1 MNTNTIGNSIILL
14 KRLLFLAII
23 LTGFLARSQ
32 NDTIVL
38 SNGNMLVGEIK
49 GLEQGIFLMKTRY
62 SDKDFNIKWH
72 EVEEIR
78 SSRYFI
84 TALNGGKRYTSTINS
99 LKDKKGKVTLD
110 SGVNSFEED
119 LRNIIF
125 LDPIG
130 KNRLSRLTVDIDVG
144 LTLTKSNNYKEFT
157 TNISANYAADK
168 WKSSA
173 FFNSV
178 LSRQDN
184 IEDLKRIDGN
194 VDFIYF
200 IPPHWFVN
208 GAVEYLSNDEQKLDS
223 RNTYRAG
230 AGYFFKRTNEVHFGA
245 GLGAAYIFEKY
256 STDASKKNSS
266 ELYAGMEYEIYDIG
280 DFSVETSI
288 IYYYS
293 LSETGRYRVDLNA
306 FLKYD
311 LPLDFYVKTSL
322 NYDYDSQPVVG
333 ASSADYIFQLSF
345 GWEWN

>member
-1 MNTNTIGNSIILL
+1 VNTNTIGKFLILL
-14 KRLLFLAII
+14 KRLLFLVII
-23 LTGFLARSQ
+23 LNGFMARSQ

-49 GLEQGIFLMKTRY
+49 GLEHGIFLMKTRY

-84 TALNGGKRYTSTINS
+84 TSLDGGERYTTTINS

-119 LRNIIF
+119 LFNIIY
-125 LDPIG
+125 LDPVG

-157 TNISANYAADK
+157 SNMSANYAADK

-194 VDFIYF
+194 VDFIYY

-208 GAVEYLSNDEQKLDS
+208 AATEYLSNDEQKLDS

-256 STDASKKNSS
+256 STDISGKNSS
-266 ELYAGMEYEIYDIG
+266 ELYAGMEYELYDLG
-280 DFSVETSI
+280 DFSVQTSI

-293 LSETGRYRVDLNA
+293 LAETGRFRVDLNA

-311 LPLDFYVKTSL
+311 LPLDFYIKTSL
-322 NYDYDSQPVVG
+322 NYDYDSQPVEG

>member
-1 MNTNTIGNSIILL
+1 MNTNAIGNSRILL

-23 LTGFLARSQ
+23 LNGLLVRPQ

-49 GLEQGIFLMKTRY
+49 GLEHGIFLMKTRY

-72 EVEEIR
+72 EVKEIR

-84 TALNGGKRYTSTINS
+84 ISLNGGKRYTSTINS

-110 SGVNSFEED
+110 YGVNSFEED
-119 LRNIIF
+119 LTNIIY
-125 LDPIG
+125 LDPVG
-130 KNRLSRLTVDIDVG
+130 KSRLSRLTVDIDVG

-157 TNISANYAADK
+157 TNLSASYAADN

-200 IPPHWFVN
+200 IPPDWFVN

-230 AGYFFKRTNEVHFGA
+230 AGYFFKRSNELHFGA

-256 STDASKKNSS
+256 STDASKKKSS
-266 ELYAGMEYEIYDIG
+266 ELYAGIEYEIYDIG
-280 DFSVETSI
+280 DLSIESSI

-293 LSETGRYRVDLNA
+293 LVETGRYRLDMNA

-322 NYDYDSQPVVG
+322 NYDYDSQPVEG

>member
-1 MNTNTIGNSIILL
+1 
-14 KRLLFLAII
+14 
-23 LTGFLARSQ
+23 
-32 NDTIVL
+32 
-38 SNGNMLVGEIK
+38 MLVGEIK
-49 GLEQGIFLMKTRY
+49 GLEQGILLMKTKY
-62 SDKDFNIKWH
+62 SDKDFNIKWY

-84 TALNGGKRYTSTINS
+84 ASLTGGKRYTSTVNS

-110 SGVNSFEED
+110 YGVNSFEED
-119 LRNIIF
+119 LSNIIY
-125 LDPIG
+125 LDPVG
-130 KNRLSRLTVDIDVG
+130 KSRLSRLTVDIDVG

-157 TNISANYAADK
+157 TNISVDYAADK

-178 LSRQDN
+178 LSKQDN

-194 VDFIYF
+194 IDLIYF
-200 IPPHWFVN
+200 IPPDWFVD

-230 AGYFFKRTNEVHFGA
+230 AGYFFKKTNEGHFGA
-245 GLGAAYIFEKY
+245 GLGTAYIFEKY

-266 ELYAGMEYEIYDIG
+266 ELYAGMEYELYDIG
-280 DFSVETSI
+280 DFSVKTSI

-293 LSETGRYRVDLNA
+293 LVETGRYRLDLNA

-322 NYDYDSQPVVG
+322 NYDYDSQPVEG